1 MNFKMEDYTL
11 HDVLNKIKLVQEM
24 KLLFLQGVNL
34 SGRDIRIHHVV
45 DEKALINILTK
56 YQDHYD
62 DVMGGNNTIT
72 IFNLSKSSYLRKGL
86 EKQVLPFMKP
96 YMTDNNQRRRSRVKD
111 GIKWVWMDFSPPTAS
126 INQVTTSTNK
136 A

>member
-1 MNFKMEDYTL
+1 MEKNQDYTLL

-24 KLLFLQGVNL
+24 KLLYLQGVNL

-62 DVMGGNNTIT
+62 DVMGGNGTIT

-86 EKQVLPFMKP
+86 EKKVLPFMKP
-96 YMTDNNQRRRSRVKD
+96 YMTDDNQRRRSRIKD
-111 GIKWVWMDFSPPTAS
+111 GINWVWMEYLPSTTF
-126 INQVTTSTNK
+126 INQVTTSTKK

>member
-34 SGRDIRIHHVV
+34 SGRDIRIHHVI

-72 IFNLSKSSYLRKGL
+72 IFNLSKSSFLRKGL

-96 YMTDNNQRRRSRVKD
+96 YMTDNNQRRRCRVKN
-111 GIKWVWMDFSPPTAS
+111 GVKWVWMEYLPSTAF